1 LAHVENNSDKQ
12 HAKRV
17 SVPARLLLATAALC
31 ILLPCLGLLGSG
43 AYLRAR
49 QAGAFSRWQ
58 SLGAP
63 PGRAVNIVTG
73 DLDVVYVRTAAG
85 VIHGCVRA
93 EAYEPVNCWGEAQ
106 EPLLIDPEARFDE
119 RLYAGEVKPPA
130 GTVVDTLSVAVWY
143 AEDAYETHYALLED
157 GTVWKWE
164 YDTGGYWSLL
174 ILVLGPLAGLAA
186 GIAVSVV
193 LWVGVGLRSSRQR
206 RQQAP
211 HENV

>member
-1 LAHVENNSDKQ
+1 MAQIDNDSDKQ
-12 HAKRV
+12 PSRRV

-49 QAGAFSRWQ
+49 QTGTFSRWQ

-63 PGRAVNIVTG
+63 LDRAVDIVTG
-73 DLDVVYVRTAAG
+73 DPDVVYVRTATG
-85 VIHGCVRA
+85 TIYGCVHA
-93 EAYEPVNCWGEAQ
+93 EAYEPVNCWIEAQ
-106 EPLLIDPEARFDE
+106 EPLLIDPEARFDQ

-130 GTVVDTLSVAVWY
+130 GTVVDTLYVTVWY

-164 YDTGGYWSLL
+164 YDVGGYWSLL

-186 GIAVSVV
+186 GIAGSVV
-193 LWVGVGLRSSRQR
+193 LWVSVGLRSSRQR
-206 RQQAP
+206 RNQAP
-211 HENV
+211 